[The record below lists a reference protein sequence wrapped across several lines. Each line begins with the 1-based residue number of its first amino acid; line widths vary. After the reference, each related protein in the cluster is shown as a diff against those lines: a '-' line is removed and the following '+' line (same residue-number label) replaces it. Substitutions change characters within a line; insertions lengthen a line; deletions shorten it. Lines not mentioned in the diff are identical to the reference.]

1 MHEMNE
7 NAFSPQPRGG
17 FVTGTGTD
25 VGKTYVTALLVKRL
39 REQGID
45 AGYFKAALSGAEPAD
60 DGSGRLIPGD
70 AAEVYRTAGI
80 PGDPAEFVPYIY
92 REALSP
98 HLAARLEGRPVEL
111 AVVEAAFR
119 RAAARF
125 PFVAAEGS
133 GGIVCPLRDGDALLM
148 LADVIRLTGFPLLI
162 VAPSGLGSINAAVLT
177 AEYARANGFRT
188 VGFFLNGFRPGDT
201 MHEDNRRMIERLTGL
216 PVLACVEEG
225 ARTLPLDPAVLLS
238 PAATV

>member
-7 NAFSPQPRGG
+7 NAFSPQPRGV

-133 GGIVCPLRDGDALLM
+133 GGIVCPLRDGDAPLM

-188 VGFFLNGFRPGDT
+188 VGFYLNGFRPGDT